1 MRRQRILTHPG
12 DILREELKFR
22 KLSANKFAL
31 YLGVPSGRI
40 VEILNRKRGVSADT
54 ALRIARYFGTGPE
67 VWMNLQSRYDLA
79 IAEEEAGEEIRLRVK
94 PVDSDNNAVAG
105 VRRRNARQTNLSTP
119 PIRTRTR
126 AAG

>member
-1 MRRQRILTHPG
+1 MDRQRILTHPG

-22 KLSANKFAL
+22 KMSANKFAL
-31 YLGVPSGRI
+31 HLGVPSGRI

-79 IAEEEAGEEIRLRVK
+79 VAEEEAGEEIRLRVK
-94 PVDSDNNAVAG
+94 PVDSDNNPAAG
-105 VRRRNARQTNLSTP
+105 VRRQDDARQRNLSTP
-119 PIRTRTR
+119 RRPRRR
-126 AAG
+126 ASA

>member
-1 MRRQRILTHPG
+1 MQRRRILTHPG

-40 VEILNRKRGVSADT
+40 VEILNRQRGVSADT

-67 VWMNLQSRYDLA
+67 VWMNLQSRYDLEVA
-79 IAEEEAGEEIRLRVK
+79 QEEAGDEILLRVR
-94 PVDSDNNAVAG
+94 PVDTDDTAATVPRQRETRQRSRSTTAVGA
-105 VRRRNARQTNLSTP
+105 RRRAS
-119 PIRTRTR
+119 
-126 AAG
+126 A